1 MMVTIASLWNR
12 SRHFFDLT
20 RCFRRGSRAAV
31 SRHREHGIG
40 GFLSATAG
48 LLAAVTLLCLG
59 ACLSILEGEAV
70 SSDAASLPVAERA
83 VLLGQSR
90 WYLAWGW
97 DISIY
102 AVDDSLE
109 TGFGLR
115 KAEVVPG
122 HHTITVEH
130 FVFLGG
136 GGSTGR
142 CSFELN
148 LQPGHQYQLLSVDNR
163 DRFWAVQT
171 HSNFTIDVED
181 ILPGEK
187 RGLVQRLPC
196 EVYPPAE
203 PANPD

>member
-1 MMVTIASLWNR
+1 LRHPEQAIAGV
-12 SRHFFDLT
+12 F
-20 RCFRRGSRAAV
+20 
-31 SRHREHGIG
+31 
-40 GFLSATAG
+40 SAIAG
-48 LLAAVTLLCLG
+48 MLAAVALLCLS
-59 ACLSILEGEAV
+59 ACLSVLEGEAV
-70 SSDAASLPVAERA
+70 SSDAASLPEAERA

-102 AVDDSLE
+102 AVDDNLE
-109 TGFGLR
+109 TGLGLR
-115 KAEVVPG
+115 TAEVVPG
-122 HHTITVEH
+122 HHAIIVEH

-142 CSFELN
+142 CSFEMN

-171 HSNFTIDVED
+171 HNNFTIDIED
-181 ILPGEK
+181 IPPGEK

-196 EVYPPAE
+196 EVYPPAG

>member
-1 MMVTIASLWNR
+1 MVTIASLWNR
-12 SRHFFDLT
+12 SGHFFDLT
-20 RCFRRGSRAAV
+20 RCFQRGSRAAV
-31 SRHREHGIG
+31 LGHKEHGIVRV
-40 GFLSATAG
+40 LSATAG
-48 LLAAVTLLCLG
+48 LLAAVALLCLG

-70 SSDAASLPVAERA
+70 SRDAASLPVAERA

-109 TGFGLR
+109 TGLGLR

-122 HHTITVEH
+122 HHAIIVEH

-171 HSNFTIDVED
+171 HNNFTIDIED
-181 ILPGEK
+181 IPPGEK

-196 EVYPPAE
+196 EVYPPAG